1 MIFIVAIIFP
11 MGMAFVPP
19 PWLMWLIIGLT
30 GLFGSMV
37 FAGMETGL
45 YVLSRPRLQ
54 LRGWK
59 KQPAALQIEQWLKQ
73 PAGPL
78 AGLLIWQN
86 ICNFMVSAAVAELM
100 FQRHFSPTVQ
110 TLFSALIVL
119 PLMLIFAEI
128 LPKDLFLTHSDD
140 WTYRL
145 VRLLKWSL
153 VVVTVL
159 PLLPL
164 LRVLDFLTRRV
175 LGRMLEAQRVD
186 PLPRLLAFTAEPAAS
201 GLLTDTQQDLIQR
214 GLRIAHINVA
224 EVMMPWNRVIG
235 VPANISRRGFEALV
249 RHYNVSRMPVLGRS
263 TQDVLGLVDVIDAI
277 GDTGELQL
285 HRHLRPAL
293 TLLGEQSVR
302 TAIRLMQAARQ
313 TIAVVVNRQGQAI
326 GLVTMKDLVEELL
339 GDLQSW

>member
-1 MIFIVAIIFP
+1 MNCVISMMRVSSA
-11 MGMAFVPP
+11 ALP
-19 PWLMWLIIGLT
+19 PWLPWLLVAAV
-30 GLFGSMV
+30 GLFGSMI
-37 FAGMETGL
+37 FSGMETGF

-59 KQPAALQIEQWLKQ
+59 KDTAALRLNQWIKK

-86 ICNFMVSAAVAELM
+86 ICNFMVSAGVAELIR
-100 FQRHFSPTVQ
+100 QRQYSPTVQ
-110 TLFSALIVL
+110 TLLSALIVL

-128 LPKDLFLTHSDD
+128 LPKDLFLTHADD

-145 VRLLKWSL
+145 SRLLSWSL
-153 VVVTVL
+153 MVITVL
-159 PLLPL
+159 PVLPL

-175 LGRMLEAQRVD
+175 IGHMLESPQVD
-186 PLPRLLAFTAEPAAS
+186 PPPRLLAFTAEPTAT
-201 GLLTDTQQDLIQR
+201 GVLTDTQQDLIQR
-214 GLRIAHINVA
+214 GLRIAHIHVR

-235 VPANISRRGFEALV
+235 VPVNISRRGFEAMV
-249 RHYNVSRMPVLGRS
+249 RHYHVSRMPVLGRS
-263 TQDVLGLVDVIDAI
+263 AQDVLGLVDVIDAI
-277 GDTGELQL
+277 GSSGELQL
-285 HRHLRPAL
+285 RQHLKPAL

>member
-1 MIFIVAIIFP
+1 MTASVPIFPFSSSVPVLPQWLAWVITAGVGLLGSIIF
-11 MGMAFVPP
+11 
-19 PWLMWLIIGLT
+19 
-30 GLFGSMV
+30 S
-37 FAGMETGL
+37 GMETGF

-59 KQPAALQIEQWLKQ
+59 RDPDARRIEAWVKK

-86 ICNFMVSAAVAELM
+86 ISNFMVSAAVAELL
-100 FQRHFSPTVQ
+100 REGHYSATVK
-110 TLFSALIVL
+110 TLLSALIVL

-145 VRLLKWSL
+145 SRLLNWSL
-153 VVVTVL
+153 MVITVVPVL
-159 PLLPL
+159 PLL
-164 LRVLDFLTRRV
+164 RAMDMITRRIF
-175 LGRMLEAQRVD
+175 GRMLESADVGT
-186 PLPRLLAFTAEPAAS
+186 PARLLAFTAEPAAA

-214 GLRIAHINVA
+214 GLRMAHVNVR

-235 VPANISRRGFEALV
+235 VPVNISRRGFEAMI
-249 RHYNVSRMPVLGRS
+249 RHYHVSRMPVLGRS
-263 TQDVLGLVDVIDAI
+263 AQDVLGMVDVIDVI
-277 GDTGELQL
+277 GNAGDLQL
-285 HRHLRPAL
+285 QKHLHPVL
-293 TLLGEQSVR
+293 TLLAEQSVR
-302 TAIRLMQAARQ
+302 TAIRLMQAAHQ
-313 TIAVVVNRQGQAI
+313 TIAVVVNQQGAAV